1 MGASDPK
8 STVLLVLLM
17 IVTLQT
23 NTSSFERLCGSTM
36 SLLGIFGSTES
47 DLLECTWL
55 YACQTLGKILW
66 HLKGK
71 SIRRSCMK
79 RQDFVTR

>member
-1 MGASDPK
+1 MGAPDPE
-8 STVLLVLLM
+8 STILLVLLM
-17 IVTLQT
+17 IVTSQT

-36 SLLGIFGSTES
+36 SLLGMFGSTES
-47 DLLECTWL
+47 DLLEYTWL
-55 YACQTLGKILW
+55 YARQTLGKIFW
-66 HLKGK
+66 YLKGE